1 MSVVKDGSTGR
12 AQRWIYNYFP
22 WNEGVV
28 ILNIL
33 PYAALWALT
42 CVKGE
47 AFVTRNGENSDP
59 HTEHKTGLL
68 ESSGHSSYQKPAC
81 CISPIRALGSRALYQ
96 VPEIYLTSKYLAIKL
111 HLNHI
116 CF

>member
-1 MSVVKDGSTGR
+1 MAALAEPRDGFIIT
-12 AQRWIYNYFP
+12 FP
-22 WNEGVV
+22 GMMGGV
-28 ILNIL
+28 IPNIL
-33 PYAALWALT
+33 PYTALWALT

-47 AFVTRNGENSDP
+47 AFVTRNSENSDP
-59 HTEHKTGLL
+59 HIEHKAGLL

-81 CISPIRALGSRALYQ
+81 CVSPIRALGSRVLYQ